1 MWVFRRP
8 EVKGCLNQGVWTRG
22 RITWARGKI
31 FLFCRRSSRCCTKN
45 WLREGWKGC
54 PSEFLLPGFS
64 VVCVQMHTKKR
75 WREKKGREAAWDL
88 VGTNEPFPNIQHL
101 LFFFFFPPNCFWC
114 QACTYWQSYEEQVV
128 VVAYLLV
135 CFVSS
140 LQSIFVNTAPVP
152 QALEIPW
159 CGYLVWQR
167 ELGRVSVLCFVHWVQ
182 REFFGMQFALGITLI
197 TLTSL
202 SKETKRTKP
211 RKRISI
217 KMAFPEVG
225 LSFLK
230 LPCTGYRN
238 ASNSLLYE
246 RVE

>member
-1 MWVFRRP
+1 M
-8 EVKGCLNQGVWTRG
+8 N
-22 RITWARGKI
+22 
-31 FLFCRRSSRCCTKN
+31 FCCQVSALC
-45 WLREGWKGC
+45 
-54 PSEFLLPGFS
+54 
-64 VVCVQMHTKKR
+64 VCRWHTKKR

-88 VGTNEPFPNIQHL
+88 VGTKEPFPNIQHL

-167 ELGRVSVLCFVHWVQ
+167 ELGWVSVLCFVHWVQ

>member
-1 MWVFRRP
+1 MERLPKWISAARFQCCVCADAHKKHHGERKRVGKRH
-8 EVKGCLNQGVWTRG
+8 E
-22 RITWARGKI
+22 TWWEQMS
-31 FLFCRRSSRCCTKN
+31 LFPTSSTFC
-45 WLREGWKGC
+45 
-54 PSEFLLPGFS
+54 FS
-64 VVCVQMHTKKR
+64 
-75 WREKKGREAAWDL
+75 
-88 VGTNEPFPNIQHL
+88 
-101 LFFFFFPPNCFWC
+101 FFPPHNCFWC
-114 QACTYWQSYEEQVV
+114 QACTYWQSYKEQVV

-135 CFVSS
+135 SFVSS
-140 LQSIFVNTAPVP
+140 LQSIFVNSAPVP
-152 QALEIPW
+152 QALKIPW

-167 ELGRVSVLCFVHWVQ
+167 ELGLVSVLCFVHWVQ
-182 REFFGMQFALGITLI
+182 REFFGMQFTLGITLI

-211 RKRISI
+211 RNRISI

-225 LSFLK
+225 LSFLR